1 MKISMRWSKD
11 ELYFTLLCETSLPN
25 ICNLLSETSTILG
38 RSDKDY
44 VELQWAKKTVEA
56 RNRITKFLC
65 SYSPNKIGYCR
76 CVLKFNSRYRAS
88 RKRRLSIPAII
99 KGIYYCDVDFGQKI
113 PDKEIWW
120 VTKFGQPKENPEEFI
135 REISKRMLETNILN
149 VSRPLAAA
157 ALWHLVKKKPKKKE
171 EDRH

>member
-1 MKISMRWSKD
+1 MKMSMKWSKD
-11 ELYFTLLCETSLPN
+11 EKYLELCIETRLPN

-44 VELQWAKKTVEA
+44 IELQWAKRTVEA
-56 RNRITKFLC
+56 RNRVTEFLC
-65 SYSPNKIGYCR
+65 SYSPNKIGDCR

-120 VTKFGQPKENPEEFI
+120 VTKFGTPKENPEEFV
-135 REISKRMLETNILN
+135 REIAKGMLETNILS

-157 ALWHLVKKKPKKKE
+157 ALWHLVNKPGPKKKE
-171 EDRH
+171 DRH